1 MLDFYAGANFIFSGS
16 GSIGEGHDPRRDPD
30 VNLDLSVKDMQQMF
44 MGNLKPLQAYM
55 SGRLK
60 VSGDL
65 SAALRLE
72 EVLDKIKILTN
83 TASGQ
88 LINM

>member
-1 MLDFYAGANFIFSGS
+1 MLNLSGS
-16 GSIGEGHDPRRDPD
+16 GSIGEGHDPRHDPD
-30 VNLDLSVKDMQQMF
+30 VNLDLSVQDMQQMF

-60 VSGDL
+60 ISGDL
-65 SAALRLE
+65 SSALRLE